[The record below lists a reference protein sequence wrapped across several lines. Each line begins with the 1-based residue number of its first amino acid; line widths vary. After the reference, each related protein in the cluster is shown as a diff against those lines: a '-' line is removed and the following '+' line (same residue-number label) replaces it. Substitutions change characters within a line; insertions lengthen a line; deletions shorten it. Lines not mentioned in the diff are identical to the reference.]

1 MPLSAR
7 VLQYEEFVI
16 GIASAVGCGLI
27 VLTYLFFPNL
37 RKLRYVELVFYVAI
51 NDLMASIGMTFGP
64 SENGSAECWYQ
75 GLSSTGNYLSSV
87 FWTSLITY
95 QMYQVVVN
103 EGKVVKNMFYVHCFC
118 WGVPL
123 LLTFIPLSTS
133 TYANPDDEAT
143 WCFVADRHNSPPWS
157 QLFWFIVSFY
167 AWLWLAML
175 CSVYMLVSIVLKLR
189 KLEVVPNL
197 ISSTVGKL
205 ALYPIIITVCWTV
218 NTIANIY
225 TFSTNKSLNDLN
237 SSWSMMVNLGI
248 VFATLQGFLNA
259 VVFFG
264 MNPLVREHWGCLLYD
279 LYLNIFCCNCGA
291 PIMATD
297 PAENDNKKIL
307 ADLEAAR
314 NSHVSHNSDNSEEQD
329 VTRLNTLRNS
339 TAGLPVNNNNLSMGA
354 SSMNRTTTGTGSMH
368 TSTTS
373 KGLKMIQAIESE
385 PDFVGAQS
393 LSSMYAPNTFVSI
406 HNHNNGSTAGGGN
419 GDNTSGSRFDN
430 NGEYLYSVEIV
441 SAPISTLMT
450 GLKKTA
456 DGWWETARESS
467 ISLSFSTNRNSMRYA
482 NRAENG
488 SLSLNNSISNA
499 GSFVEMHN
507 RPSGVTSVINPL
519 SRTSTLNSSLNGS
532 VNSSNR
538 SSFAYATPNPALQNV
553 SKS

>member
-7 VLQYEEFVI
+7 VLQYEELVL

-118 WGVPL
+118 WGLPL
-123 LLTFIPLSTS
+123 LLTFIPLTTS

-167 AWLWLAML
+167 AWLWMAML

-189 KLEVVPNL
+189 KLEVVPHL

-205 ALYPIIITVCWTV
+205 ALYPVIITVCWTV
-218 NTIANIY
+218 NTVANIY
-225 TFSTNKSLNDLN
+225 TFSTNKALNDLN
-237 SSWSMMVNLGI
+237 PSWSMMVNLGI

-279 LYLNIFCCNCGA
+279 LYFNIFCCNCGA
-291 PIMATD
+291 PLTAGDI
-297 PAENDNKKIL
+297 AEGDNKKIL
-307 ADLEAAR
+307 ADIEAAR
-314 NSHVSHNSDNSEEQD
+314 SSNVSTNSDNNSEQD
-329 VTRLNTLRNS
+329 VTRLNTFRNS
-339 TAGLPVNNNNLSMGA
+339 TAGVPVNNNNLSMGA
-354 SSMNRTTTGTGSMH
+354 SSMNRTTTGTGTGTGSMN
-368 TSTTS
+368 STVAS
-373 KGLKMIQAIESE
+373 KGLKMIQAIENE
-385 PDFVGAQS
+385 PDYVGAHS
-393 LSSMYAPNTFVSI
+393 LSSMYAPNSFVSI
-406 HNHNNGSTAGGGN
+406 HNSNGNGSNGN
-419 GDNTSGSRFDN
+419 GSHTDSDGSRFDN
-430 NGEYLYSVEIV
+430 NGEYLYSVESV
-441 SAPISTLMT
+441 SAPISAMMS

-456 DGWWETARESS
+456 DGKIYCLRFLGTC
-467 ISLSFSTNRNSMRYA
+467 STP
-482 NRAENG
+482 
-488 SLSLNNSISNA
+488 LL
-499 GSFVEMHN
+499 FVLHERVQFNTHC
-507 RPSGVTSVINPL
+507 VLV
-519 SRTSTLNSSLNGS
+519 
-532 VNSSNR
+532 
-538 SSFAYATPNPALQNV
+538 
-553 SKS
+553 